1 MEMLEEIK
9 EARELLQNIIKA
21 KKTLRMYP
29 ENNPVYSKTLQESY
43 LKFKNFLDYKDAFTL
58 RIKQNTILYET
69 EQVYYSSEKEDNLA
83 LFFFKD
89 GLREL
94 SFKKGLSLEELEEF
108 IKIIALDFDR
118 EVVDEDIVTLLW
130 EKDFHNIQY
139 IVDEAFLIDADDEDY
154 EAIAEKRAKEQVTD
168 VHDLMKAY
176 EDGFQEEEFKGIAIV
191 PLTDKDLQML
201 VKELERDSSDKID
214 KLVTILF
221 EILYQAE
228 DKSDAE
234 DVFAFL
240 RDAIQYCMRHGD
252 ITMVLDIMKRTKSFM
267 EDPDATENEKKYLK
281 MLYGYIGTEEIVVL
295 LTEYLDSGMEI
306 EEEVFENLIVFF
318 EKNAIGP
325 FVKYLGELK
334 TIRAR
339 KSVIDA
345 LVILGRKD
353 IQMLAN
359 SLDDQRWFVVR
370 NIIYI
375 LRKIGDR
382 RAIEYLLKT
391 VRHGDIRV
399 RKEVIKAL
407 GELGGREVVQ
417 TLRECLDDADVQVR
431 LCAVKAF
438 STIGSEPA
446 KRIIMDKISD
456 KNFRNKNFEEKKE
469 FFEALSCWKDPE
481 IFNYLVKILKTK
493 SFFNRSKIAENKACA
508 AHALGMSGNKDAI
521 PVLEKFKDSGNK
533 LVRESASGALR
544 KLIHER

>member
-1 MEMLEEIK
+1 MEMFEEIK
-9 EARELLQNIIKA
+9 EARDLLQNIIKA

-29 ENNPVYSKTLQESY
+29 DNNPVYAKTLDESY

-58 RIKQNTILYET
+58 RIRQNSILYET
-69 EQVYYSSEKEDNLA
+69 EQIYYSSEKEDNLA

-94 SFKKGLSLEELEEF
+94 SFKRGLSHDELEEF

-130 EKDFHNIQY
+130 EKDFQNIHY
-139 IVDEAFLIDADDEDY
+139 VVDETFLIDIGDQDY
-154 EAIAEKRAKEQVTD
+154 EAVAEKKAKEQVTD

-176 EDGFQEEEFKGIAIV
+176 ADGFQEEEFKGIAIV

-201 VKELERDSSDKID
+201 VKELERDSTDKMD
-214 KLVTILF
+214 KLVSILF

-240 RDAIQYCMRHGD
+240 KDAIQYCMKHGD
-252 ITMVLDIMKRTKSFM
+252 IPMVLDIMQRTKSFI
-267 EDPDATENEKKYLK
+267 EDPDTDENEKKYLN

-295 LTEYLDSGMEI
+295 LTEFLDSGLEI
-306 EEEVFENLIVFF
+306 EEEVFENLMLFF

-345 LVILGRKD
+345 LVVLGRKD
-353 IQMLAN
+353 IQTLAK

-399 RKEVIKAL
+399 RKEVIKTL

-431 LCAVKAF
+431 VAAVKAF
-438 STIGSEPA
+438 SNIGSETA
-446 KRIIMDKISD
+446 KRIIIDKISD
-456 KNFRNKNFEEKKE
+456 KDFKNKDFEEKRE
-469 FFEALSCWKDPE
+469 FFEALSRWKDPDV
-481 IFNYLVKILKTK
+481 FDFLVKILKIK
-493 SFFNRSKIAENKACA
+493 SFFNRSKTAENKACA
-508 AHALGMSGNKDAI
+508 AYALGLSGNKDAI
-521 PVLEKFKDSGNK
+521 PVLDKFKDSGHK
-533 LVRESASGALR
+533 LLREFANGAIR
-544 KLIHER
+544 KLIHEQ

>member
-9 EARELLQNIIKA
+9 EAKELLQNIIKA

-29 ENNPVYSKTLQESY
+29 ENNPVYSKTLQESH

-58 RIKQNTILYET
+58 RIKQNSILYET

-94 SFKKGLSLEELEEF
+94 SFKRGLSLEELEEF

-118 EVVDEDIVTLLW
+118 EIVDEDIVTLLW

-139 IVDEAFLIDADDEDY
+139 IVDEAFLIDEGDEDY
-154 EAIAEKRAKEQVTD
+154 EAIAEKKVKEQVTD

-252 ITMVLDIMKRTKSFM
+252 IPMVLDIMKRTKSFI
-267 EDPDATENEKKYLK
+267 EDPDAAENEKKYLK

-295 LTEYLDSGMEI
+295 LTEYLDSGVEI
-306 EEEVFENLIVFF
+306 EEDVFENLI
-318 EKNAIGP
+318 
-325 FVKYLGELK
+325 L
-334 TIRAR
+334 
-339 KSVIDA
+339 
-345 LVILGRKD
+345 
-353 IQMLAN
+353 
-359 SLDDQRWFVVR
+359 
-370 NIIYI
+370 
-375 LRKIGDR
+375 
-382 RAIEYLLKT
+382 
-391 VRHGDIRV
+391 
-399 RKEVIKAL
+399 
-407 GELGGREVVQ
+407 
-417 TLRECLDDADVQVR
+417 
-431 LCAVKAF
+431 
-438 STIGSEPA
+438 
-446 KRIIMDKISD
+446 
-456 KNFRNKNFEEKKE
+456 
-469 FFEALSCWKDPE
+469 
-481 IFNYLVKILKTK
+481 IF
-493 SFFNRSKIAENKACA
+493 
-508 AHALGMSGNKDAI
+508 
-521 PVLEKFKDSGNK
+521 
-533 LVRESASGALR
+533 
-544 KLIHER
+544 

>member
-9 EARELLQNIIKA
+9 EAKELLQNIIKA

-139 IVDEAFLIDADDEDY
+139 IVDEAFLIDEDDEDY
-154 EAIAEKRAKEQVTD
+154 EAIAEKRTKEQVTD

-252 ITMVLDIMKRTKSFM
+252 ITMVLDIMKRTKSFI
-267 EDPDATENEKKYLK
+267 EDPDAAENEKKYLK

-295 LTEYLDSGMEI
+295 LTEYLDSGVEI

-353 IQMLAN
+353 IQMLAK

-431 LCAVKAF
+431 LCRCQGFQHYRVG
-438 STIGSEPA
+438 TRQEDHNG
-446 KRIIMDKISD
+446 
-456 KNFRNKNFEEKKE
+456 
-469 FFEALSCWKDPE
+469 
-481 IFNYLVKILKTK
+481 
-493 SFFNRSKIAENKACA
+493 
-508 AHALGMSGNKDAI
+508 
-521 PVLEKFKDSGNK
+521 
-533 LVRESASGALR
+533 
-544 KLIHER
+544 